1 MPIFFVDI
9 CQDGLLVEDLEGI
22 EFPDVEAAEA
32 HCVAGLVELA
42 QRLVSAS
49 TLQSI
54 TATLRDAA
62 RTLILQRTCTLSCEI
77 R

>member
-1 MPIFFVDI
+1 MPVYHVDI
-9 CQDGLLVEDLEGI
+9 SVGGSLVEDLEGI
-22 EFPDVEAAEA
+22 EFADLKAAEA

-42 QRLVSAS
+42 QSLVSAS

-54 TATLRDAA
+54 TATLRNEA
-62 RTLILQRTCTLSCEI
+62 RTLILRRTCTLTCDI